1 MLQELKPGLTGML
14 QELKPGLTGSAETV
28 VRETNTALAMGS
40 GSLHVFATP
49 SMIALMEQAACNAVA
64 ACLDEESTSVGT
76 LVNITHDAATG
87 MGKKVTATATLT
99 AVEGRKLVFEITTAD
114 EDKQIGKGTHERF
127 IVNKEKF
134 MAKLG

>member
-1 MLQELKPGLTGML
+1 MLQELKPGLTG
-14 QELKPGLTGSAETV
+14 TAETV

-40 GSLHVFATP
+40 GSLQVFATP
-49 SMIALMEQAACNAVA
+49 CMVALMEQAACNAVDP
-64 ACLDEESTSVGT
+64 CFNDSESSVGT
-76 LVNITHDAATG
+76 LVNITHDAATAL
-87 MGKKVTATATLT
+87 GKKVTATATLT
-99 AVEGRKLVFEITTAD
+99 AVEGRKLVFEITAAD

>member
-1 MLQELKPGLTGML
+1 ML

-49 SMIALMEQAACNAVA
+49 GMIALMEQAACNAVA

-76 LVNITHDAATG
+76 LVNVTHDAATG
-87 MGKKVTATATLT
+87 MGKAVTATATL
-99 AVEGRKLVFEITTAD
+99 VEVQGRKLIFEITAAD

>member
-1 MLQELKPGLTGML
+1 MMQELKPGLAGT
-14 QELKPGLTGSAETV
+14 AETV
-28 VRETNTALAMGS
+28 VRETNTALAIGS

-76 LVNITHDAATG
+76 LVNITHNAATG
-87 MGKKVTATATLT
+87 MGKKVTAIATLT
-99 AVEGRKLVFEITTAD
+99 AVEGRKLVFEITAAD
-114 EDKQIGKGTHERF
+114 ADKQIGKGTHERF
-127 IVNKEKF
+127 IINKEKF

>member
-1 MLQELKPGLTGML
+1 MLQELKPGLTG
-14 QELKPGLTGSAETV
+14 TV

-64 ACLDEESTSVGT
+64 CCLDEESTSVGT
-76 LVNITHDAATG
+76 FVNITHDAATG
-87 MGKKVTATATLT
+87 MGKKVTAKATLT
-99 AVEGRKLVFEITTAD
+99 AVEGRKLVFEITAAD
-114 EDKQIGKGTHERF
+114 EDKQIGQGTHERF

-134 MAKLG
+134 MTKLG

>member
-1 MLQELKPGLTGML
+1 MPELKPGLTG
-14 QELKPGLTGSAETV
+14 TAETI

-49 SMIALMEQAACNAVA
+49 SMIALMEQAACNAVDP
-64 ACLDEESTSVGT
+64 CLDEESTSVGT

-99 AVEGRKLVFEITTAD
+99 AVEGRKLVFEITAAD

>member
-1 MLQELKPGLTGML
+1 MLQELKPGLTG
-14 QELKPGLTGSAETV
+14 TAETV

-87 MGKKVTATATLT
+87 MGKKVTAAATLI
-99 AVEGRKLVFEITTAD
+99 AVEGRKLVFEITAAD

-127 IVNKEKF
+127 IVNKGKF
-134 MAKLG
+134 IAKLG

>member
-1 MLQELKPGLTGML
+1 MLQELKPGLTG
-14 QELKPGLTGSAETV
+14 TAETV

-49 SMIALMEQAACNAVA
+49 GMIALMEQAACNAVA

-87 MGKKVTATATLT
+87 IGKKVTATATL
-99 AVEGRKLVFEITTAD
+99 VEVQGRKLVFEVTAAD

>member
-1 MLQELKPGLTGML
+1 MLQELKPGLTG
-14 QELKPGLTGSAETV
+14 TAETV

-87 MGKKVTATATLT
+87 MGKAVTATATLT
-99 AVEGRKLVFEITTAD
+99 AVEGRKLVFDITAAD

>member
-1 MLQELKPGLTGML
+1 MLQELKPGLAGT
-14 QELKPGLTGSAETV
+14 AETV

-64 ACLDEESTSVGT
+64 GSLDEESTSVGT
-76 LVNITHDAATG
+76 LVNITHNAATG
-87 MGKKVTATATLT
+87 MGKKVTAIATLT
-99 AVEGRKLVFEITTAD
+99 AVEGRKLVFEITAAD

>member
-1 MLQELKPGLTGML
+1 MLQELKPGLTG
-14 QELKPGLTGSAETV
+14 TAETV

-87 MGKKVTATATLT
+87 MGKKVTVTATLT
-99 AVEGRKLVFEITTAD
+99 AVEGRKLVFEITAAD

>member
-1 MLQELKPGLTGML
+1 MLQELKPGLTG
-14 QELKPGLTGSAETV
+14 TAETV

-49 SMIALMEQAACNAVA
+49 GMIALMEQAACNAVA

-87 MGKKVTATATLT
+87 MGKAVTATATLT
-99 AVEGRKLVFEITTAD
+99 AVKGRKLVFEITAAD

>member
-1 MLQELKPGLTGML
+1 MPELKPGLAGT
-14 QELKPGLTGSAETV
+14 AETI
-28 VRETNTALAMGS
+28 VRETNTAIVIGS
-40 GSLHVFATP
+40 GSLQVFATP
-49 SMIALMEQAACNAVA
+49 CMVALMEQAACNAVDP
-64 ACLDEESTSVGT
+64 CFNDSESSVGT

-99 AVEGRKLVFEITTAD
+99 AVEGRKLVFEITAAD

>member
-1 MLQELKPGLTGML
+1 MLQELKPGLTG
-14 QELKPGLTGSAETV
+14 TAETV

-76 LVNITHDAATG
+76 LVNITHDTATG

-99 AVEGRKLVFEITTAD
+99 AIKGRKLVFEITAAD

>member
-1 MLQELKPGLTGML
+1 MLQELKPGLTG
-14 QELKPGLTGSAETV
+14 TAETV

-40 GSLHVFATP
+40 GSLLVFATP

-64 ACLDEESTSVGT
+64 VCLDEESTSVGT
-76 LVNITHDAATG
+76 LVNVTHDAATG
-87 MGKKVTATATLT
+87 MGKAVTATATL
-99 AVEGRKLVFEITTAD
+99 VEVQGRKLVFEVTAAD

>member
-1 MLQELKPGLTGML
+1 MLKELKPGLTG
-14 QELKPGLTGSAETV
+14 TAETV

-64 ACLDEESTSVGT
+64 ACLDDESTSVGT
-76 LVNITHDAATG
+76 LVNITHNAATG
-87 MGKKVTATATLT
+87 TGKAVTATATL
-99 AVEGRKLVFEITTAD
+99 VEVQGRKLVFEFTAAD

>member
-1 MLQELKPGLTGML
+1 MLQELKPGLTG
-14 QELKPGLTGSAETV
+14 TAETV

-40 GSLHVFATP
+40 GILHVFATP

-76 LVNITHDAATG
+76 FVNITHDAATG
-87 MGKKVTATATLT
+87 MGKKVIATATLT
-99 AVEGRKLVFEITTAD
+99 AVKGRKLVFEITAAD

>member
-1 MLQELKPGLTGML
+1 MLQELKPGLAGT
-14 QELKPGLTGSAETV
+14 AETV

-87 MGKKVTATATLT
+87 MGKKVTVTATLT
-99 AVEGRKLVFEITTAD
+99 AVEGRKLVFEITAAD

>member
-1 MLQELKPGLTGML
+1 MLQELKPGLTG
-14 QELKPGLTGSAETV
+14 TAETV
-28 VRETNTALAMGS
+28 LPETNTALAMGS

-49 SMIALMEQAACNAVA
+49 GMIALMEQAACNAVA
-64 ACLDEESTSVGT
+64 VCLDEESTSVGT
-76 LVNITHDAATG
+76 LVNVTHDAATG
-87 MGKKVTATATLT
+87 MGKAVTATATL
-99 AVEGRKLVFEITTAD
+99 VEVQGRKLVFEVTAAD

>member
-1 MLQELKPGLTGML
+1 MLQEFKPGLTG
-14 QELKPGLTGSAETV
+14 TAETV

-49 SMIALMEQAACNAVA
+49 GMIALMEQAACNAVA
-64 ACLDEESTSVGT
+64 CCLDEESTSVGT
-76 LVNITHDAATG
+76 FVNITHDAATG
-87 MGKKVTATATLT
+87 MGKTVTATATL
-99 AVEGRKLVFEITTAD
+99 VEVQGRKLVFEITAAD

>member
-1 MLQELKPGLTGML
+1 MLQELKPGLTG
-14 QELKPGLTGSAETV
+14 TAETV

-87 MGKKVTATATLT
+87 MGKKVTSTATLT
-99 AVEGRKLVFEITTAD
+99 AVKGRKLVFEITAAD

>member
-1 MLQELKPGLTGML
+1 
-14 QELKPGLTGSAETV
+14 
-28 VRETNTALAMGS
+28 
-40 GSLHVFATP
+40 
-49 SMIALMEQAACNAVA
+49 MIALMEQAACNAVA

-99 AVEGRKLVFEITTAD
+99 AVEGRKLVFEITAAD

>member
-1 MLQELKPGLTGML
+1 MLQELKPGLTG
-14 QELKPGLTGSAETV
+14 TAETV

-40 GSLHVFATP
+40 GSLYVFATP
-49 SMIALMEQAACNAVA
+49 GMIALMEQAACNAVA

-87 MGKKVTATATLT
+87 MGKKVTAKATLA
-99 AVEGRKLVFEITTAD
+99 AVKGRKLVFEITAAD

-127 IVNKEKF
+127 IVNKERF

>member
-1 MLQELKPGLTGML
+1 MLQELKPGLTG
-14 QELKPGLTGSAETV
+14 TAETV

-87 MGKKVTATATLT
+87 MGKKVTAKATLT
-99 AVEGRKLVFEITTAD
+99 VVEGRKLVFEITAAD

-127 IVNKEKF
+127 IINKEKF

>member
-1 MLQELKPGLTGML
+1 MLQELKPGLTG
-14 QELKPGLTGSAETV
+14 TAETV

-87 MGKKVTATATLT
+87 MGKKVTTTATLT
-99 AVEGRKLVFEITTAD
+99 AVKGRKLVFEITAAD

>member
-1 MLQELKPGLTGML
+1 MLQELKPGLTG
-14 QELKPGLTGSAETV
+14 TAETV

-87 MGKKVTATATLT
+87 MGKKVTTTATLT
-99 AVEGRKLVFEITTAD
+99 AVEGRKLVFEITAAD

>member
-1 MLQELKPGLTGML
+1 MLQELKPGLTA
-14 QELKPGLTGSAETV
+14 TAETI

-49 SMIALMEQAACNAVA
+49 SMIALMEQAACNAVT

-87 MGKKVTATATLT
+87 MGKKVTAAATLT
-99 AVEGRKLVFEITTAD
+99 AVKGRKLVFEITAAD

>member
-1 MLQELKPGLTGML
+1 MLQELKPGLTGTA
-14 QELKPGLTGSAETV
+14 KTV

-76 LVNITHDAATG
+76 LVNITHDAATAL
-87 MGKKVTATATLT
+87 GKKVTATATL
-99 AVEGRKLVFEITTAD
+99 VEVQGRKLVFEVTAAD

>member
-1 MLQELKPGLTGML
+1 MLQELKPGLTG
-14 QELKPGLTGSAETV
+14 TAETV

-76 LVNITHDAATG
+76 LVNVTHDAATG
-87 MGKKVTATATLT
+87 MGKAVTATATL
-99 AVEGRKLVFEITTAD
+99 VEVQGRKLVFEVTAAD